1 MTKEMEEQI
10 RIDQIKQQTL
20 EIRQERIRKIMEKEA
35 QLKNEI
41 ILKAREYMNNFYEE
55 RKKRI
60 EFNHQKLVEK
70 ENNNSGKSGNIWENL
85 ESNMTGSSSSA
96 DRMREAILNKNKQD
110 QNK

>member
-55 RKKRI
+55 LIPVLYNLR
-60 EFNHQKLVEK
+60 NHMVHWQ
-70 ENNNSGKSGNIWENL
+70 S
-85 ESNMTGSSSSA
+85 
-96 DRMREAILNKNKQD
+96 Q
-110 QNK
+110 